1 MNPYK
6 VLFIYLISI
15 NVGTCEILKLFQRKI
30 VYAYVIGNAKV
41 NFNQCKTG

>member
-6 VLFIYLISI
+6 VLFNSLI
-15 NVGTCEILKLFQRKI
+15 NVGTCKILKLFQRKI
-30 VYAYVIGNAKV
+30 VYAYVISNAEV